1 VAWLLLGGRG
11 RHSQQDGCAGWSP
24 WDGDPAGCRQY
35 RLGPLRCLP
44 PQRPLAPELPPTVSV
59 FGLELSCPG
68 KVDSEVTT
76 LNAPQL
82 DSNFKKL
89 HILELK
95 QRKSCH
101 PEIKEG
107 KLQPWTKQPAEEPI
121 YDPVHAAPAM
131 STRVFYISLGFC
143 CPGIFLVV
151 LVLAVLHLHSVKRI
165 ELGDSISTS
174 SSSQG
179 LSQSQ
184 SFPDVSVCE
193 RQHIQQYSSHL
204 QLSDLVARGVRLEK
218 CRSFGGQSLGE

>member
-1 VAWLLLGGRG
+1 M
-11 RHSQQDGCAGWSP
+11 
-24 WDGDPAGCRQY
+24 
-35 RLGPLRCLP
+35 
-44 PQRPLAPELPPTVSV
+44 
-59 FGLELSCPG
+59 
-68 KVDSEVTT
+68 
-76 LNAPQL
+76 
-82 DSNFKKL
+82 
-89 HILELK
+89 K

-101 PEIKEG
+101 PEIEKG
-107 KLQPWTKQPAEEPI
+107 KLQPWTKLLAEEPI
-121 YDPVHAAPAM
+121 YDPVHAALSTAV
-131 STRVFYISLGFC
+131 STRVFYISLGIC
-143 CPGIFLVV
+143 CPGLFLVV

-193 RQHIQQYSSHL
+193 RQHTQQYSSHL

>member
-1 VAWLLLGGRG
+1 M
-11 RHSQQDGCAGWSP
+11 
-24 WDGDPAGCRQY
+24 
-35 RLGPLRCLP
+35 
-44 PQRPLAPELPPTVSV
+44 

-68 KVDSEVTT
+68 KVDSEVMT

-82 DSNFKKL
+82 DSNFKKF

-95 QRKSCH
+95 RRKSCP
-101 PEIKEG
+101 PEIEEG
-107 KLQPWTKQPAEEPI
+107 KLQPWTKLLAEEPI
-121 YDPVHAAPAM
+121 YDPVHAASAV
-131 STRVFYISLGFC
+131 STRVFYISLGVC
-143 CPGIFLVV
+143 CPVIFLVV

-193 RQHIQQYSSHL
+193 RQHTQQYNSHL
-204 QLSDLVARGVRLEK
+204 PLSDLVARGVRLEK
-218 CRSFGGQSLGE
+218 CCSFGGQSLGE